1 MVLSAISISFTEPAL
16 GSLIVKLAFN
26 CIVPFIPFNIDPL
39 IVLAAPIIKV
49 PSAALLLLKVRPP
62 RVNLPPALTVPEAA
76 TFAKTRVFIIASP
89 CKLRVLPAPP
99 LHCNKFNIDG
109 SGNSTSYSI

>member
-26 CIVPFIPFNIDPL
+26 FIVPFIPFNIDPL

-49 PSAALLLLKVRPP
+49 PPALLLLLKVRPP
-62 RVNLPPALTVPEAA
+62 RVNLPTAFTVPEAA
-76 TFAKTRVFIIASP
+76 AFAKTKLSII
-89 CKLRVLPAPP
+89 
-99 LHCNKFNIDG
+99 
-109 SGNSTSYSI
+109 